1 MIPIMAFLRIMHWV
15 ALLGFGVLCATPI
28 WAAERV
34 FLGHTLGI
42 PLAASADPHTAQTL
56 NTLRQKVASFGT
68 VRVIVGVRVAFA
80 PEGKLAPASVTQ
92 QRNEIALAHSAV
104 LD

>member
-1 MIPIMAFLRIMHWV
+1 MAFLRIMHWV
-15 ALLGFGVLCATPI
+15 ALLGFGVLCATTSS

-34 FLGHTLGI
+34 FLGDTLAS
-42 PLAASADPHTAQTL
+42 PLAASADPHTTQTL

-68 VRVIVGVRVAFA
+68 VRIIVGVRVAFA

-92 QRNEIALAHSAV
+92 QRNEIALA
-104 LD
+104 L